1 MTIEWSFVLTF
12 VSNEKGM
19 LDSLQI
25 VAFTHK
31 QIKINEIG
39 LLHLSEESQEQILPA
54 IKTKFLF
61 SEFMFLSTCN
71 RVELI
76 FKTPDDISRET
87 LSSILTE
94 INPAIS
100 NEDANTIANS
110 AAIFKGIHAVE
121 HLFNVASS
129 LDSLVIGERE
139 IITQVRRAYEVCNKI
154 GITGDLIRL
163 LVKQTIETAKDV
175 YTNTDIAKNPVSVV
189 SLAYRQLRDLN
200 IKNDARILIIGAGE
214 TNTTLAKYL
223 QKHKYANFVVFNRT
237 ESKAQVLANELGG
250 TAYQLNE
257 LKNYAKGF
265 DVLITCT
272 SSETPIVTKEIYTSL
287 LAGEKGKKVVIDLA
301 VPNDI
306 DRNLPNEFDIKLIA
320 VETLKEQAQ
329 DNLVKR
335 EKELNACSNVISN
348 HIDEFLQIHRERSVE
363 LAFGEIPKKVREIK
377 EVALNEVF
385 AKDLGTL
392 DTSSREVL
400 DKVLAYMEKKYNA
413 VAMKTAKE
421 ALLKENWRLKN
432 EEVLVIKKYK
442 V

>member
-1 MTIEWSFVLTF
+1 
-12 VSNEKGM
+12 M

-61 SEFMFLSTCN
+61 NEFMFLSTCN

-76 FKTPDDISRET
+76 FKTPDDINTSI
-87 LSSILTE
+87 LSSIITE
-94 INPAIS
+94 INPSIS
-100 NEDANTIANS
+100 NEDAATIANS

-139 IITQVRRAYEVCNKI
+139 IITQVRRAYEICNKI
-154 GITGDLIRL
+154 GVTGDLIRL

-175 YTNTDIAKNPVSVV
+175 YTNTDIAKNPVSIV

-223 QKHKYANFVVFNRT
+223 QKHKYANFVIFNRT
-237 ESKAQVLANELGG
+237 ESKAQTLANELGG
-250 TAYQLNE
+250 IAFQLNE
-257 LKNYAKGF
+257 LKNYTKGF

-287 LAGEKGKKVVIDLA
+287 LVGEKGKKVVIDLA

-320 VETLKEQAQ
+320 VETLKDQAQ
-329 DNLVKR
+329 ENLVKR

-363 LAFGEIPKKVREIK
+363 LAFGEIPKRVREIK

-385 AKDLGTL
+385 AKDLGAL
-392 DTSSREVL
+392 DTQSREVL

-421 ALLKENWRLKN
+421 ALLKEN
-432 EEVLVIKKYK
+432 
-442 V
+442 

>member
-1 MTIEWSFVLTF
+1 MLTF
-12 VSNEKGM
+12 VFNEKGM

-61 SEFMFLSTCN
+61 NEFMFLSTCN

-76 FKTPDDISRET
+76 FKTPDDINTSI
-87 LSSILTE
+87 LSSIITE
-94 INPAIS
+94 INPSIS
-100 NEDANTIANS
+100 NEDAATIANS

-139 IITQVRRAYEVCNKI
+139 IITQVRRAYEICNKI
-154 GITGDLIRL
+154 GVTGDLIRL

-175 YTNTDIAKNPVSVV
+175 YTNTDIAKNPVSIV

-223 QKHKYANFVVFNRT
+223 QKHKYANFVIFNRT
-237 ESKAQVLANELGG
+237 ESKAQTLANELGG
-250 TAYQLNE
+250 IAFQLNE
-257 LKNYAKGF
+257 LKNYTKGF

-287 LAGEKGKKVVIDLA
+287 LVGEKGKKVVIDLA

-320 VETLKEQAQ
+320 VETLKDQAQ
-329 DNLVKR
+329 ENLVKR

-363 LAFGEIPKKVREIK
+363 LAFGEIPKRVREIK

-385 AKDLGTL
+385 AKDLGAL
-392 DTSSREVL
+392 DTQSREVL

-421 ALLKENWRLKN
+421 ALLKEN
-432 EEVLVIKKYK
+432 
-442 V
+442 

>member
-1 MTIEWSFVLTF
+1 
-12 VSNEKGM
+12 M

-87 LSSILTE
+87 LTSILTE

-100 NEDANTIANS
+100 NEDAETIANS

-139 IITQVRRAYEVCNKI
+139 IITQVRRAYEICNKI
-154 GITGDLIRL
+154 GVTGDLIRL
-163 LVKQTIETAKDV
+163 LVKHTIETAKDV
-175 YTNTDIAKNPVSVV
+175 YTNTDIAKNPVSIV

-214 TNTTLAKYL
+214 TNTTLTKYL

-237 ESKAQVLANELGG
+237 ERKAQVLANELGG
-250 TAYQLNE
+250 IAFQLDE
-257 LKNYAKGF
+257 LKNYTKGF

-287 LAGEKGKKVVIDLA
+287 LVGEKGKKVVIDLA

-320 VETLKEQAQ
+320 VETLKDQAQ
-329 DNLVKR
+329 ENLVKR

-377 EVALNEVF
+377 DIAL
-385 AKDLGTL
+385 KRSICQRTC
-392 DTSSREVL
+392 
-400 DKVLAYMEKKYNA
+400 YP
-413 VAMKTAKE
+413 
-421 ALLKENWRLKN
+421 
-432 EEVLVIKKYK
+432 
-442 V
+442 

>member
-1 MTIEWSFVLTF
+1 VLTF
-12 VSNEKGM
+12 VFNEIGM

-76 FKTPDDISRET
+76 FKTPDDISRAT
-87 LSSILTE
+87 LTSILTE
-94 INPAIS
+94 INPTIS
-100 NEDANTIANS
+100 NKDAETIANS

-139 IITQVRRAYEVCNKI
+139 IITQVRRAYEICNKI
-154 GITGDLIRL
+154 GVTGDLIRL

-175 YTNTDIAKNPVSVV
+175 YTNTDIAKNPVSIV

-223 QKHKYANFVVFNRT
+223 QKHKYANFVIFNRT
-237 ESKAQVLANELGG
+237 ESKAQTLANELGG
-250 TAYQLNE
+250 IAFQLNE
-257 LKNYAKGF
+257 LKNYTKGF

-287 LAGEKGKKVVIDLA
+287 LVGEKGKKVVIDLA

-320 VETLKEQAQ
+320 VETLKDQAQ
-329 DNLVKR
+329 ENLVKR

-348 HIDEFLQIHRERSVE
+348 HIDAFLHIHRERSVE
-363 LAFGEIPKKVREIK
+363 LAFGEIPKRVREIK

-385 AKDLGTL
+385 AKDLVTL

-421 ALLKENWRLKN
+421 ALLKEN
-432 EEVLVIKKYK
+432 
-442 V
+442 

>member
-1 MTIEWSFVLTF
+1 
-12 VSNEKGM
+12 M

-39 LLHLSEESQEQILPA
+39 LLHLSEESQEQILPI

-76 FKTPDDISRET
+76 FKTPDDISRAT

-94 INPAIS
+94 INPTIS
-100 NEDANTIANS
+100 NEVAETIANS

-139 IITQVRRAYEVCNKI
+139 IITQVRRAYEICNKI
-154 GITGDLIRL
+154 GVTGDLIRL
-163 LVKQTIETAKDV
+163 LVKHTIETAKDV
-175 YTNTDIAKNPVSVV
+175 YTNTDIAKNPVSIV

-237 ESKAQVLANELGG
+237 ESKAQILANELGG
-250 TAYQLNE
+250 IAFQLNE
-257 LKNYAKGF
+257 LKNYTKGF

-287 LAGEKGKKVVIDLA
+287 LVGEKGKKVVIDLA

-320 VETLKEQAQ
+320 VETLKDQAQ
-329 DNLVKR
+329 ENLVKR

-363 LAFGEIPKKVREIK
+363 LAFGEIPKRVREIK

-385 AKDLGTL
+385 AKDLVTL

-421 ALLKENWRLKN
+421 ALLKEN
-432 EEVLVIKKYK
+432 
-442 V
+442 

>member
-1 MTIEWSFVLTF
+1 VLTF
-12 VSNEKGM
+12 VFNEKGM

-100 NEDANTIANS
+100 NEDAETIANS

-139 IITQVRRAYEVCNKI
+139 IITQVRRAYEICNKI
-154 GITGDLIRL
+154 GVTGDLIRL
-163 LVKQTIETAKDV
+163 LVKHTIETAKDV
-175 YTNTDIAKNPVSVV
+175 YTNTDIAKNPVSIV

-250 TAYQLNE
+250 IAFQLDE
-257 LKNYAKGF
+257 LKNYTKGF

-320 VETLKEQAQ
+320 VETLKDQAQ
-329 DNLVKR
+329 ENLVKR

-363 LAFGEIPKKVREIK
+363 LAFGEIPKRVREIK

-392 DTSSREVL
+392 DTQSREVL

-421 ALLKENWRLKN
+421 ALLKEN
-432 EEVLVIKKYK
+432 
-442 V
+442 

>member
-1 MTIEWSFVLTF
+1 VLTF
-12 VSNEKGM
+12 VFNEKGM

-76 FKTPDDISRET
+76 FKTPDDITRET

-100 NEDANTIANS
+100 NEDAESIANS

-121 HLFNVASS
+121 HMFNVASS

-154 GITGDLIRL
+154 GVTGDLIRL

-223 QKHKYANFVVFNRT
+223 QKHKYANFVIFNRT
-237 ESKAQVLANELGG
+237 ESKAQTLANELGG
-250 TAYQLNE
+250 IAFQLDE
-257 LKNYAKGF
+257 LKNYSKGF

-320 VETLKEQAQ
+320 VETLKGQAQ
-329 DNLVKR
+329 ENLVKR

-363 LAFGEIPKKVREIK
+363 LAFGEIPKRVREIK

-392 DTSSREVL
+392 DTQSREVL

-421 ALLKENWRLKN
+421 ALLKD
-432 EEVLVIKKYK
+432 
-442 V
+442 

>member
-1 MTIEWSFVLTF
+1 
-12 VSNEKGM
+12 M

-54 IKTKFLF
+54 IKTKFFF

-76 FKTPDDISRET
+76 FKTPDDISRAT

-94 INPAIS
+94 INPTIS
-100 NEDANTIANS
+100 NEDAETIANS

-154 GITGDLIRL
+154 GVTGDLIRL
-163 LVKQTIETAKDV
+163 LIKHTIETAKDV
-175 YTNTDIAKNPVSVV
+175 YTNTDIAKNPVSIV

-223 QKHKYANFVVFNRT
+223 QKHKYANFVIFNRT

-250 TAYQLNE
+250 IAFQLDE
-257 LKNYAKGF
+257 LKNYTKGF

-320 VETLKEQAQ
+320 VETLKDQAQ
-329 DNLVKR
+329 ENLVKR
-335 EKELNACSNVISN
+335 EKELNACSNVIST

-363 LAFGEIPKKVREIK
+363 LAFGEIPKRVREIK

-392 DTSSREVL
+392 DTQSREVL

-421 ALLKENWRLKN
+421 ALLKEN
-432 EEVLVIKKYK
+432 
-442 V
+442 

>member
-1 MTIEWSFVLTF
+1 
-12 VSNEKGM
+12 M

-76 FKTPDDISRET
+76 FKTPDDISRAT
-87 LSSILTE
+87 LTSILTE

-100 NEDANTIANS
+100 NEDAETIANS
-110 AAIFKGIHAVE
+110 AAIFKGINAVE

-139 IITQVRRAYEVCNKI
+139 IITQVRRAYEICNKI
-154 GITGDLIRL
+154 GVTGDLIRL

-175 YTNTDIAKNPVSVV
+175 YTNTDIAKNPVSIV

-223 QKHKYANFVVFNRT
+223 QKHKYANFVIFNRT
-237 ESKAQVLANELGG
+237 ESKAQTLANELGG
-250 TAYQLNE
+250 IAFQLNE
-257 LKNYAKGF
+257 LKNYTKGF

-272 SSETPIVTKEIYTSL
+272 SSETPIVTKDIYTSL
-287 LAGEKGKKVVIDLA
+287 LVGEKGKKVVIDLA

-320 VETLKEQAQ
+320 VETLKDQAQ
-329 DNLVKR
+329 ENLVKR

-363 LAFGEIPKKVREIK
+363 LAFGEIPKRVREIK

-392 DTSSREVL
+392 DSSSREVL

-421 ALLKENWRLKN
+421 ALLKEN
-432 EEVLVIKKYK
+432 
-442 V
+442 

>member
-1 MTIEWSFVLTF
+1 
-12 VSNEKGM
+12 M

-31 QIKINEIG
+31 QITINEIG

-76 FKTPDDISRET
+76 FKTPDDISRAT

-94 INPAIS
+94 INPTIS
-100 NEDANTIANS
+100 NEDAETIANS

-139 IITQVRRAYEVCNKI
+139 IITQVRRAYEICNKI
-154 GITGDLIRL
+154 GVTGDLIRL
-163 LVKQTIETAKDV
+163 LVKHTIETAKDV
-175 YTNTDIAKNPVSVV
+175 FTNTDIAKNPVSIV

-223 QKHKYANFVVFNRT
+223 QKHKYANFVIFNRT
-237 ESKAQVLANELGG
+237 ESKAQTLANELGG
-250 TAYQLNE
+250 IAFQLNE
-257 LKNYAKGF
+257 LKNYTKGF

-287 LAGEKGKKVVIDLA
+287 LVGEKGKKVVIDLA

-320 VETLKEQAQ
+320 VETLKDQAQ
-329 DNLVKR
+329 ENLVKR

-348 HIDEFLQIHRERSVE
+348 HIDAFLHIHRERSVE

-377 EVALNEVF
+377 DIALNEVF
-385 AKDLGTL
+385 AKDLVTL

-421 ALLKENWRLKN
+421 ALLKEN
-432 EEVLVIKKYK
+432 
-442 V
+442 

>member
-1 MTIEWSFVLTF
+1 VLTF
-12 VSNEKGM
+12 VFNEKGM

-76 FKTPDDISRET
+76 FKTPDDINTSI
-87 LSSILTE
+87 LSSIITE
-94 INPAIS
+94 INPSIS
-100 NEDANTIANS
+100 NYDATTIANS

-154 GITGDLIRL
+154 GVTGDLIRL

-223 QKHKYANFVVFNRT
+223 QKHKYANFVIFNRT

-250 TAYQLNE
+250 IAFQLDE
-257 LKNYAKGF
+257 LKNYTKGF

-320 VETLKEQAQ
+320 VETLKDQAQ
-329 DNLVKR
+329 ENLVKR

-363 LAFGEIPKKVREIK
+363 LAFGEIPKRVREIK

-421 ALLKENWRLKN
+421 ALLKD
-432 EEVLVIKKYK
+432 
-442 V
+442 

>member
-1 MTIEWSFVLTF
+1 MLTF
-12 VSNEKGM
+12 VFNEKGM

-76 FKTPDDISRET
+76 FKTPDDINTSI
-87 LSSILTE
+87 LSSIITE
-94 INPAIS
+94 INPSIS
-100 NEDANTIANS
+100 NEDAATIANS

-139 IITQVRRAYEVCNKI
+139 IITQVRRAYEICNKI
-154 GITGDLIRL
+154 GVTGDLIRL

-175 YTNTDIAKNPVSVV
+175 YTNTDIAKNPVSIV

-223 QKHKYANFVVFNRT
+223 QKHKYANFVIFNRT
-237 ESKAQVLANELGG
+237 ESKAQTLANELGG
-250 TAYQLNE
+250 IAFQLNE
-257 LKNYAKGF
+257 LKNYTKGF

-272 SSETPIVTKEIYTSL
+272 SSETPIVTKDIYTSL
-287 LAGEKGKKVVIDLA
+287 LVGEKGKKVVIDLA

-320 VETLKEQAQ
+320 VETLKDQAQ
-329 DNLVKR
+329 ENLVKR

-348 HIDEFLQIHRERSVE
+348 HIDAFLHIHRERSVE

-377 EVALNEVF
+377 DIALNEVF
-385 AKDLGTL
+385 AKDLVTL

-421 ALLKENWRLKN
+421 ALLKEN
-432 EEVLVIKKYK
+432 
-442 V
+442 

>member
-1 MTIEWSFVLTF
+1 
-12 VSNEKGM
+12 M

-87 LSSILTE
+87 LTSILTE

-100 NEDANTIANS
+100 NEDAETIANS

-139 IITQVRRAYEVCNKI
+139 IITQVRRAYEICNKI
-154 GITGDLIRL
+154 GVTGDLIRL
-163 LVKQTIETAKDV
+163 LVKHTIETAKDV
-175 YTNTDIAKNPVSVV
+175 YTNTDIAKNPVSIV

-250 TAYQLNE
+250 IAFQLNE
-257 LKNYAKGF
+257 LKNYTKGF

-287 LAGEKGKKVVIDLA
+287 LVGEKGKKVVIDLA

-320 VETLKEQAQ
+320 VETLKDQAQ
-329 DNLVKR
+329 ENLVKR

-363 LAFGEIPKKVREIK
+363 LAFGEIPKRVREIK

-421 ALLKENWRLKN
+421 ALLKD
-432 EEVLVIKKYK
+432 
-442 V
+442 

>member
-1 MTIEWSFVLTF
+1 
-12 VSNEKGM
+12 M

-76 FKTPDDISRET
+76 FKTPDDINTSI
-87 LSSILTE
+87 LSSIITE
-94 INPAIS
+94 INPSIS
-100 NEDANTIANS
+100 NEDAATIANS
-110 AAIFKGIHAVE
+110 AAKFKGIHAVE

-139 IITQVRRAYEVCNKI
+139 IITQVRRAYEICNKI
-154 GITGDLIRL
+154 GVTGDLIRL

-175 YTNTDIAKNPVSVV
+175 YTNTDIAKNPVSIV

-223 QKHKYANFVVFNRT
+223 QKHKYANFVIFNRT
-237 ESKAQVLANELGG
+237 ESKAQTLANELGG
-250 TAYQLNE
+250 IAFQLNE
-257 LKNYAKGF
+257 LKNYTKGF

-272 SSETPIVTKEIYTSL
+272 SSETPIVTREIYTSL
-287 LAGEKGKKVVIDLA
+287 LVGEKGKKVVIDLA

-320 VETLKEQAQ
+320 VETLKDQAQ
-329 DNLVKR
+329 ENLVKR

-348 HIDEFLQIHRERSVE
+348 HIDAFLHIHRERSVE

-377 EVALNEVF
+377 DIALNEVF
-385 AKDLGTL
+385 AKDLVTL

-421 ALLKENWRLKN
+421 ALLKEN
-432 EEVLVIKKYK
+432 
-442 V
+442 

>member
-1 MTIEWSFVLTF
+1 
-12 VSNEKGM
+12 M

-76 FKTPDDISRET
+76 FKTPDDISRAT
-87 LSSILTE
+87 LTSILTE

-100 NEDANTIANS
+100 NEDAETIANS

-139 IITQVRRAYEVCNKI
+139 IITQVRRAYEICNKI
-154 GITGDLIRL
+154 GVTGDLIRL

-175 YTNTDIAKNPVSVV
+175 YTNTDIAKNPVSIV

-223 QKHKYANFVVFNRT
+223 QKHKYANFVIFNRT
-237 ESKAQVLANELGG
+237 ESKAQTLANELGG
-250 TAYQLNE
+250 IAFQLNE
-257 LKNYAKGF
+257 LKNYTKGF

-272 SSETPIVTKEIYTSL
+272 SSETPIVTKDIYTSL
-287 LAGEKGKKVVIDLA
+287 LVGEKGKKVVIDLA

-320 VETLKEQAQ
+320 VETLRDQAQ
-329 DNLVKR
+329 ENLVKR

-348 HIDEFLQIHRERSVE
+348 HIDAFLHIHRERSVE

-377 EVALNEVF
+377 DIALNEVF
-385 AKDLGTL
+385 AKDLVSL

-421 ALLKENWRLKN
+421 ALLKEN
-432 EEVLVIKKYK
+432 
-442 V
+442 

>member
-1 MTIEWSFVLTF
+1 
-12 VSNEKGM
+12 M

-76 FKTPDDISRET
+76 FKTPDDISRAT
-87 LSSILTE
+87 LTSILTE

-100 NEDANTIANS
+100 NEDAETIANS

-139 IITQVRRAYEVCNKI
+139 IITQVRRAYEICNKI
-154 GITGDLIRL
+154 GVTGDLIRL

-175 YTNTDIAKNPVSVV
+175 YTNTDIAKNPVSIV

-223 QKHKYANFVVFNRT
+223 QKHKYANFVIFNRT
-237 ESKAQVLANELGG
+237 ESKAQTLANELGG
-250 TAYQLNE
+250 IAFQLDE
-257 LKNYAKGF
+257 LKNYTKGF

-320 VETLKEQAQ
+320 VETLKDQAQ
-329 DNLVKR
+329 ENLVKR

-348 HIDEFLQIHRERSVE
+348 HIDAFLHIHRERSVE

-377 EVALNEVF
+377 DIALNEVF
-385 AKDLGTL
+385 AKDLVTL

-421 ALLKENWRLKN
+421 ALLKD
-432 EEVLVIKKYK
+432 
-442 V
+442 

>member
-1 MTIEWSFVLTF
+1 VLTF
-12 VSNEKGM
+12 VFNEKGM

-54 IKTKFLF
+54 IKTKFFF

-76 FKTPDDISRET
+76 FKTPDDISRAT

-94 INPAIS
+94 INPTIS
-100 NEDANTIANS
+100 NEDAETIANS

-154 GITGDLIRL
+154 GVTGDLIRL
-163 LVKQTIETAKDV
+163 LIKHTIETAKDV
-175 YTNTDIAKNPVSVV
+175 YTNTDIAKNPVSIV

-223 QKHKYANFVVFNRT
+223 QKHKYANFVIFNRT

-250 TAYQLNE
+250 IAFQLDE
-257 LKNYAKGF
+257 LKNYTKGF

-320 VETLKEQAQ
+320 VETLKDQAQ
-329 DNLVKR
+329 ENLVKR
-335 EKELNACSNVISN
+335 EKELNACSNVIST

-363 LAFGEIPKKVREIK
+363 LAFGEIPKRVREIK

-392 DTSSREVL
+392 DTQSREVL

-421 ALLKENWRLKN
+421 ALLKEN
-432 EEVLVIKKYK
+432 
-442 V
+442 

>member
-1 MTIEWSFVLTF
+1 MLTF
-12 VSNEKGM
+12 VFNEKGM

-39 LLHLSEESQEQILPA
+39 LLHLSEESQEQILPI

-76 FKTPDDISRET
+76 FKTPDDISRAT

-94 INPAIS
+94 INPTIS
-100 NEDANTIANS
+100 NEVAETIANS

-139 IITQVRRAYEVCNKI
+139 IITQVRRAYEICNKI
-154 GITGDLIRL
+154 GVTGDLIRL
-163 LVKQTIETAKDV
+163 LVKHTIETAKDV
-175 YTNTDIAKNPVSVV
+175 YTNTDIAKNPVSIV

-237 ESKAQVLANELGG
+237 ESKAQILANELGG
-250 TAYQLNE
+250 IAFQLNE
-257 LKNYAKGF
+257 LKNYTKGF

-287 LAGEKGKKVVIDLA
+287 LVGEKGKKVVIDLA

-320 VETLKEQAQ
+320 VETLKDQAQ
-329 DNLVKR
+329 ENLVKR

-363 LAFGEIPKKVREIK
+363 LAFGEIPKRVREIK

-385 AKDLGTL
+385 AKDLVTL

-421 ALLKENWRLKN
+421 ALLKEN
-432 EEVLVIKKYK
+432 
-442 V
+442 

>member
-1 MTIEWSFVLTF
+1 
-12 VSNEKGM
+12 M

-76 FKTPDDISRET
+76 FKTPDDISRAT
-87 LSSILTE
+87 LTSILTE
-94 INPAIS
+94 INPTIS
-100 NEDANTIANS
+100 NKDAETIANS

-139 IITQVRRAYEVCNKI
+139 IITQVRRAYEICNKI
-154 GITGDLIRL
+154 GVTGDLIRL

-175 YTNTDIAKNPVSVV
+175 YTNTDIAKNPVSIV

-223 QKHKYANFVVFNRT
+223 QKHKYANFVIFNRT
-237 ESKAQVLANELGG
+237 ESKAQTLANELGG
-250 TAYQLNE
+250 IAFQLNE
-257 LKNYAKGF
+257 LKNYTKGF

-287 LAGEKGKKVVIDLA
+287 LVGEKGKKVVIDLA

-320 VETLKEQAQ
+320 VETLKDQAQ
-329 DNLVKR
+329 ENLVKR

-348 HIDEFLQIHRERSVE
+348 HIDAFLHIHRERSVE
-363 LAFGEIPKKVREIK
+363 LAFGEIPKRVREIK

-385 AKDLGTL
+385 AKDLVTL

-421 ALLKENWRLKN
+421 ALLKEN
-432 EEVLVIKKYK
+432 
-442 V
+442 

>member
-1 MTIEWSFVLTF
+1 
-12 VSNEKGM
+12 
-19 LDSLQI
+19 
-25 VAFTHK
+25 
-31 QIKINEIG
+31 
-39 LLHLSEESQEQILPA
+39 
-54 IKTKFLF
+54 
-61 SEFMFLSTCN
+61 MFLSTCN

-76 FKTPDDISRET
+76 FKTPDDISRAT

-94 INPAIS
+94 INPTIS
-100 NEDANTIANS
+100 NEDAETIANS

-154 GITGDLIRL
+154 GVTGDLIRL
-163 LVKQTIETAKDV
+163 LIKHTIETAKDV
-175 YTNTDIAKNPVSVV
+175 YTNTDIAKNPVSIV

-250 TAYQLNE
+250 IAFQLDE
-257 LKNYAKGF
+257 LKNYTKGF

-287 LAGEKGKKVVIDLA
+287 LAGEKSKKVVIDLA

-320 VETLKEQAQ
+320 VETLKDQAQ
-329 DNLVKR
+329 ENLVKR
-335 EKELNACSNVISN
+335 EKELNACSNVIST

-363 LAFGEIPKKVREIK
+363 LAFGEIPKRVREIK

-392 DTSSREVL
+392 DYF
-400 DKVLAYMEKKYNA
+400 KVERY
-413 VAMKTAKE
+413 
-421 ALLKENWRLKN
+421 
-432 EEVLVIKKYK
+432 
-442 V
+442 

>member
-1 MTIEWSFVLTF
+1 VLTF
-12 VSNEKGM
+12 VFNEKGM

-87 LSSILTE
+87 LTSILTE

-100 NEDANTIANS
+100 NEDAETIANS

-139 IITQVRRAYEVCNKI
+139 IITQVRRAYEICNKI
-154 GITGDLIRL
+154 GVTGDLIRL
-163 LVKQTIETAKDV
+163 LVKHTIETAKDV
-175 YTNTDIAKNPVSVV
+175 YTNTDIAKNPVSIV

-250 TAYQLNE
+250 IAFQLEE
-257 LKNYAKGF
+257 LKNYTKGF

-287 LAGEKGKKVVIDLA
+287 LVGEKSKKVVIDLA

-320 VETLKEQAQ
+320 VETLKDQAQ
-329 DNLVKR
+329 ENLVKR

-363 LAFGEIPKKVREIK
+363 LAFGEIPKRVREIK

-385 AKDLGTL
+385 AKDLGAL
-392 DTSSREVL
+392 DSSSREVL

-421 ALLKENWRLKN
+421 ALLKD
-432 EEVLVIKKYK
+432 
-442 V
+442 